1 MIDGQRIATELKNI
15 QEAKPDEILRQA
27 VRRIHTEGDD
37 YDWVG
42 IYLLNGD
49 HLVLHN
55 FIGKPTE
62 HVRIP
67 VGRGV
72 CGTAVAEKRD
82 INVGDVR
89 ELDNY
94 IACSVDTRSEVVVLI
109 EADDDRI
116 LGQIDIDSDTVEA
129 FDENDLRELR
139 VVADTLGEILGPR
152 VRSA

>member
-1 MIDGQRIATELKNI
+1 MLDGDAIAAELRDLE
-15 QEAKPDEILRQA
+15 EAKPDEILRHA
-27 VRRIHTEGDD
+27 VRRIHAEGDG

-55 FIGKPTE
+55 FIGAPTE

-72 CGTAVAEKRD
+72 CGTAVAERRD

-109 EADDDRI
+109 EAEDRI
-116 LGQIDIDSDTVEA
+116 LGQIDIDSDSVAA
-129 FDENDLRELR
+129 FDEHDLKELR
-139 VVADTLGEILGPR
+139 TIADTLGELLGSRIR
-152 VRSA
+152 VA